1 MNSPFYIYFF
11 NFYDIIRVGDSMKKE
26 TKKKTTK
33 AATSKKTTAAKK
45 TTTNKAN
52 NIKKAETTKNN
63 NNKKLSYVEPDNNMP
78 KEVSK
83 KLDLEK
89 NNKNN
94 KAKNNSANNNK
105 AKVEKVVTENNSNE
119 NKNKEIEKNTK
130 LNNIVNTKEVKK
142 EENKKEEFLLQ
153 NNEMTNFIKII
164 LAVVGIVLVLYL
176 VTYII
181 NKNKYPDK
189 EDEKVEAS
197 IQYDQ
202 ILVNKVLS
210 QNKNEYYVLAKMK
223 DDKYNDTYDVYVGSY
238 TYKEGALKIYTADLS
253 SAFNKNYV
261 SEENN
266 LNTNNLSEIKF
277 SQTTLLKIKSGSIVE
292 KFTSNEEI
300 IAALE
305 KL

>member
-1 MNSPFYIYFF
+1 
-11 NFYDIIRVGDSMKKE
+11 MKKE

-94 KAKNNSANNNK
+94 KAKNNSVNNNK

-142 EENKKEEFLLQ
+142 EVKRVINANNGKDFSNYKSKELKFASKDDLHLSIGRVTETTISGIKNKDNSWNISIKLYDKYDFDIKKEQ
-153 NNEMTNFIKII
+153 
-164 LAVVGIVLVLYL
+164 GIVETINNIASKMEDIGILHPYEWDISYNF
-176 VTYII
+176 TY
-181 NKNKYPDK
+181 Y
-189 EDEKVEAS
+189 
-197 IQYDQ
+197 
-202 ILVNKVLS
+202 
-210 QNKNEYYVLAKMK
+210 
-223 DDKYNDTYDVYVGSY
+223 
-238 TYKEGALKIYTADLS
+238 
-253 SAFNKNYV
+253 
-261 SEENN
+261 EE
-266 LNTNNLSEIKF
+266 
-277 SQTTLLKIKSGSIVE
+277 
-292 KFTSNEEI
+292 
-300 IAALE
+300 
-305 KL
+305 